1 MHKQLFVPPGA
12 GKNFIS
18 YHVMWLGDK
27 SNVFGYNETTNEYTV
42 GSIKSNLFYTNA
54 IGRLFS
60 SPTSDNEWLKHR
72 DQEKYELIKELA
84 RPVLNMMK
92 KDKFLRKCE
101 QLNCSSQAW
110 EVFIDNYEWLP
121 ISDYSLWYAT
131 VYNNG
136 DKFMD
141 RFLEECLYSCT
152 KIHKIMNRD
161 ITTVAH
167 YPLHQNLL
175 RDVITMNVSIKECEE
190 WISDL
195 FHIKQL
201 QQPGGLNQRF
211 YLVENTD
218 PKAPQAK
225 RTVCYRKLFFD
236 NDEDEIRRLYAFFGS
251 QQHFDQNQDKI
262 MKEFREYHAFNQ
274 RVLDEYDFSTVPG
287 YEDDWDTWLTKQNP
301 DSDWR
306 REQAARKTF

>member
-1 MHKQLFVPPGA
+1 MF
-12 GKNFIS
+12 N
-18 YHVMWLGDK
+18 
-27 SNVFGYNETTNEYTV
+27 
-42 GSIKSNLFYTNA
+42 
-54 IGRLFS
+54 

-72 DQEKYELIKELA
+72 DLEKYELIQELA

-141 RFLEECLYSCT
+141 RFLEDCLYSCT
-152 KIHKIMNRD
+152 KIHKILQRYHNCS
-161 ITTVAH
+161 T
-167 YPLHQNLL
+167 YPLIVHL
-175 RDVITMNVSIKECEE
+175 NVSIKECEE

-274 RVLDEYDFSTVPG
+274 RVLDEYDFSTVMI
-287 YEDDWDTWLTKQNP
+287 
-301 DSDWR
+301 
-306 REQAARKTF
+306 